1 MNLDFQ
7 NLHLNLPD
15 DLQKLVHQPEDPA
28 NAIMLEKE
36 TAQAE
41 ILIKVQPVSGDQLMP
56 FDDPQAVVDAIHASV
71 NDRQGLI
78 EVDAGYTVSN
88 KDFIYSIVKSRQ
100 SSTGMVYIL
109 TLQIL
114 EKVDADT
121 AVEVQG
127 WFREIGSTGARD
139 ALVHD
144 QWAAEENAGPWFE
157 DPYNPDFK
165 EGLLMNQ
172 SEAEAFDNF
181 FPLHPLSEARR
192 LINAL
197 ADAN

>member
-100 SSTGMVYIL
+100 SRFIHCQRIFVRIVLFVCGKIRFQISESHFIGDRHFL
-109 TLQIL
+109 FTLN
-114 EKVDADT
+114 
-121 AVEVQG
+121 
-127 WFREIGSTGARD
+127 
-139 ALVHD
+139 H
-144 QWAAEENAGPWFE
+144 
-157 DPYNPDFK
+157 
-165 EGLLMNQ
+165 
-172 SEAEAFDNF
+172 
-181 FPLHPLSEARR
+181 
-192 LINAL
+192 
-197 ADAN
+197 

>member
-1 MNLDFQ
+1 MNLDF
-7 NLHLNLPD
+7 NHIHLNLPD
-15 DLQKLVHQPEDPA
+15 DLQKLVHQPDDPA
-28 NAIMLEKE
+28 NAVMLKKE

-41 ILIKVQPVSGDQLMP
+41 ILIQVQPVSGDRLMP
-56 FDDPQAVVDAIHASV
+56 FDDPQAIVDAIHASATE
-71 NDRQGLI
+71 RQGLI
-78 EVDAGYTVSN
+78 EVDAGYTSSG
-88 KDFIYSIVKSRQ
+88 KDFVYSIVKSRQ

-114 EKVDADT
+114 EKAGTDT
-121 AVEVQG
+121 AMEIQG
-127 WFREIGSTGARD
+127 WFRETGSTGARD

-157 DPYNPDFK
+157 DPYDPDFK

-172 SEAEAFDNF
+172 SESEAFDNF
-181 FPLHPLSEARR
+181 FPLHPLSETRR

-197 ADAN
+197 ADTN